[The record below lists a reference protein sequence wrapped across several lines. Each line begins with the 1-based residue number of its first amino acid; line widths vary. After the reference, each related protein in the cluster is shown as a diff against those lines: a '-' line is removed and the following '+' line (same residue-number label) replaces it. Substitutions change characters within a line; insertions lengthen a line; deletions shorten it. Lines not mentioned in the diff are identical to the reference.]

1 MMPSNTLS
9 PWFHVIPIILLGIEL
24 SPMSHIAS
32 FFFFLFSKEQE
43 KHLYFCEF
51 VLIKIKALTSQS
63 MHQPSSPESLS
74 TYSLGSHQ
82 YGYTYW
88 LGDDWYQVK
97 HSDLLY
103 AKVKKKITKHMYNG
117 KLCKYHWKKSILYFV
132 FKFVANIAWG
142 MTWTNHQNS
151 RARIWEGFLFFFL
164 TLQTRSCSSDRV
176 QFLAG
181 NFKI

>member
-103 AKVKKKITKHMYNG
+103 AKVKKKSPNTCTMENYANIIEKNQY
-117 KLCKYHWKKSILYFV
+117 SILYSNLWPILLEGWLGQTTKIAGLGYGKV
-132 FKFVANIAWG
+132 FC
-142 MTWTNHQNS
+142 
-151 RARIWEGFLFFFL
+151 FFF
-164 TLQTRSCSSDRV
+164 
-176 QFLAG
+176 
-181 NFKI
+181 